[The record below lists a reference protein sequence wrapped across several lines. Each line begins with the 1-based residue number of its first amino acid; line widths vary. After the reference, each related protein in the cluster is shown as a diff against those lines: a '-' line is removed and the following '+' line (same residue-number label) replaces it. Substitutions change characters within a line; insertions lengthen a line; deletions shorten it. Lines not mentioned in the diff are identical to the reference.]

1 MKSPLATRVE
11 IIAVGSELLT
21 PDRLDTNSLFLA
33 GRLNELGYEV
43 RFKTVVGDEVAGLS
57 LRVGEALRQ
66 VGLVIVIG
74 GLGPTADDRTRE
86 AVARA
91 LGRKLV
97 FREDVLRGIE
107 ERFRRRQIAMTS
119 PNRRQAYLVEGAI
132 VLPNPNGTAPG
143 QWIRSGS
150 RTIVLL
156 PGPPHELKAMFG
168 AAVGPRL
175 ARRRAGFL
183 ARRTLMSTGLGESSV
198 EALISGLYP
207 RSSGLELTVLASPG
221 QVELHLSSHSCVSL
235 KLAEKKLN
243 RLRQALCGRLKDHIF
258 SEKGESLEKV
268 VGRLL
273 RKQKKTLAVAE
284 SCTGG
289 LLGHRLTNIPGSSDY
304 FLGGFV
310 TYDNAAKSEWLGVPA
325 PLIKT
330 HGAVSFPVARAMAKG
345 VLGRGRADFG
355 LAITGVAGPGG
366 GTPDKPVGLVFTA
379 LAWRGGGTEVQR
391 NMFLGNREL
400 VKYQSAQKAMD
411 MLRRHL
417 LQGPRGSRRRQP

>member
-1 MKSPLATRVE
+1 MKNSLTTRAE

-21 PDRLDTNSLFLA
+21 PDRLDTNSLYLA

-57 LRVGEALRQ
+57 LRLSQALRQ

-97 FREDVLRGIE
+97 FREDILRGIE

-119 PNRRQAYLVEGAI
+119 PNRRQAYLVEGAV
-132 VLPNPNGTAPG
+132 VLPNANGTAPG

-150 RTIVLL
+150 RTVVLL
-156 PGPPHELKAMFG
+156 PGPPHELRAMFDAS
-168 AAVGPRL
+168 AAPRL

-183 ARRTLMSTGLGESSV
+183 ATRTLMTTGLGESSV

-207 RSSGLELTVLASPG
+207 KSDGLDLTVLASPG
-221 QVELHLSSHSCVSL
+221 LVELRISSHSRVSL
-235 KLAEKKLN
+235 KQAEKKLD
-243 RLRQALCGRLKDHIF
+243 RLRRALRGRLRDHIF
-258 SEKGESLEKV
+258 SEKGESLEEV

-310 TYDNAAKSEWLGVPA
+310 TYSDAAKSEWLGVPA
-325 PLIKT
+325 SLIKT

-345 VLGRGRADFG
+345 VLGRGGADCG
-355 LAITGVAGPGG
+355 LAVTGVAGPGG

-391 NMFLGNREL
+391 NMFLGKREL

-417 LQGPRGSRRRQP
+417 LQNAQKERRRRP